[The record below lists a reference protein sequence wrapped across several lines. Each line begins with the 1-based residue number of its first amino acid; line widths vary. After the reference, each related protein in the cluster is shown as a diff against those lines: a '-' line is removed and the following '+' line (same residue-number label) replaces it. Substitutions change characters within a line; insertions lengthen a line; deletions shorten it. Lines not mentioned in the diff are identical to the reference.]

1 MLGVWK
7 LFYMNTR
14 LQSKK
19 GGEELVEEDPKIGSR
34 SWIRK
39 QREIA
44 MANEGGSNVE
54 KQLADLTTMFQTMS
68 LQFQSFQ

>member
-1 MLGVWK
+1 
-7 LFYMNTR
+7 MNTR